1 MDLLKEMEE
10 LNSELKVYHGGLGGS
25 PQKAA
30 ERPKPMKIL
39 KDFIKEHELRIF
51 DFFKT
56 LDKDKSMSISIA
68 EFVKGLKGQG
78 DIYNSFN
85 FKYQPHKMVKHTRKI
100 RLQITDELFEC
111 VWSFCGVGA

>member
-1 MDLLKEMEE
+1 MDLFKEMEE

-68 EFVKGLKGQG
+68 EFVKGLKEQG
-78 DIYNSFN
+78 DVYRSL
-85 FKYQPHKMVKHTRKI
+85 KI
-100 RLQITDELFEC
+100 TFEQRF
-111 VWSFCGVGA
+111 SNHFH